1 MENRLM
7 TIVFIDMQGYTKRS
21 ASQTIEE
28 MKLFHDQM
36 FKFVSDIVERR
47 GGVMVKTMGDGFM
60 VRFDSPT
67 SAVQT
72 GIEIQRKLEG
82 RNAQMMNPDSIVRF
96 RIGINTGEVGIDEN
110 GDLFGD
116 PVNIAARIQTFADT
130 NDVFISESTYLAMN
144 RNEFG
149 AVDLGAQELKNATRE
164 IKIYKVLKNGSPGV
178 TLPAAKKPTVARAET
193 TLSDTHKKLIAG
205 GVVVGLIFFTLVAGY
220 FIGARRN
227 RQSVQPQP
235 TPPVVSH
242 DPHQPILP
250 VPPGSQQGAAPGTNQ
265 LPPGHPQAFP
275 DPMPSAH
282 PPTPGMNPPSPIPH
296 GIGNTL
302 LTIDPFKLP
311 LNLNEHE
318 RRIIGDVQR
327 LVQEGQHN
335 RAEIVCGEMVYRV
348 GDQQKPVFALLL
360 SEVFWMQNKTKDA
373 EQVFAN
379 LRNLN
384 VPEQGK
390 KMLETAITNIKN
402 RRSN

>member
-21 ASQTIEE
+21 ATQTIDE

-72 GIEIQRKLEG
+72 GIEIQRKLES
-82 RNAQMMNPDSIVRF
+82 RNAQMMSPDSIVRF
-96 RIGINTGEVGIDEN
+96 RIGINTGEVGMDES

-130 NDVFISESTYLAMN
+130 NDVFISETTYLAMN

-149 AVDLGAQELKNATRE
+149 SVDLGAQELKNATRE

-178 TLPAAKKPTVARAET
+178 TLPAARKPVPGSSSAAA
-193 TLSDTHKKLIAG
+193 LSDNHKKLIAG
-205 GVVVGLIFFTLVAGY
+205 AVIGAFVLCTLVAGY
-220 FIGARRN
+220 VIGARRN
-227 RQSVQPQP
+227 RALPPQPPGHMGEQAYHEPILPLPGQPHPQPVMSPGMQPQP
-235 TPPVVSH
+235 GMP
-242 DPHQPILP
+242 
-250 VPPGSQQGAAPGTNQ
+250 QG
-265 LPPGHPQAFP
+265 
-275 DPMPSAH
+275 MPSRA
-282 PPTPGMNPPSPIPH
+282 
-296 GIGNTL
+296 GNTL
-302 LTIDPFKLP
+302 LTADPFALQ
-311 LNLNEHE
+311 LNINEHE

-327 LVQEGQHN
+327 LCHERQFN

-360 SEVFWMQNKTKDA
+360 SEVFWMQKKSRDA
-373 EQVFAN
+373 EQLFAN
-379 LRNLN
+379 LRNAPL
-384 VPEQGK
+384 PDEGK
-390 KMLETAITNIKN
+390 KKLELAIANIKQRQPN
-402 RRSN
+402 

>member
-178 TLPAAKKPTVARAET
+178 TLPAAKKPAAAQPQAG
-193 TLSDTHKKLIAG
+193 LSDSHKKLIAA
-205 GVVVGLIFFTLVAGY
+205 GVVGGLIFFTLVAGY

-227 RQSVQPQP
+227 RQPPQHQQAVVPGMNQPSP
-235 TPPVVSH
+235 A
-242 DPHQPILP
+242 
-250 VPPGSQQGAAPGTNQ
+250 SQQAVAPGVNP
-265 LPPGHPQAFP
+265 LPPGNPQAFP
-275 DPMPSAH
+275 DPMPSVQ
-282 PPTPGMNPPSPIPH
+282 PPPMPDNGD
-296 GIGNTL
+296 TL
-302 LTIDPFKLP
+302 LTRDPFRLQ

-318 RRIIGDVQR
+318 RRTIGDVQR
-327 LVQEGQHN
+327 LVHESHYN
-335 RAEIVCGEMVYRV
+335 RAEIICGEMVYRV

-360 SEVFWMQNKTKDA
+360 SEVFWMQNKKEDA
-373 EQVFAN
+373 EQVFTN
-379 LRNLN
+379 LRNLQI
-384 VPEQGK
+384 PEAGK
-390 KMLETAITNIKN
+390 KMIEVAIGNIKK

>member
-82 RNAQMMNPDSIVRF
+82 RNAQMMNPDNIVRF

-178 TLPAAKKPTVARAET
+178 TLPAAKKPAVVQAQTG
-193 TLSDTHKKLIAG
+193 LSDSHKKLIAA
-205 GVVVGLIFFTLVAGY
+205 GVVAGLIFFTLVAGY

-227 RQSVQPQP
+227 RQPAQAQQ
-235 TPPVVSH
+235 PPVVMH
-242 DPHQPILP
+242 DPQQPMMP
-250 VPPGSQQGAAPGTNQ
+250 VPPGSQQAAVPGGDQ
-265 LPPGHPQAFP
+265 FPPGHPQAFP
-275 DPMPSAH
+275 AQMPSVQPPPMPDN
-282 PPTPGMNPPSPIPH
+282 GD
-296 GIGNTL
+296 TL
-302 LTIDPFKLP
+302 LTRDPFRLT

-318 RRIIGDVQR
+318 RRTIGDVQR
-327 LVQEGQHN
+327 LVHEGHYN
-335 RAEIVCGEMVYRV
+335 RAEIICGEMVYRV

-360 SEVFWMQNKTKDA
+360 SEVFWMQNKKKNA
-373 EQVFAN
+373 EQVFSN
-379 LRNLN
+379 LRNQPI
-384 VPEQGK
+384 PEAGK
-390 KMLETAITNIKN
+390 KMIEIAIGNIKK
-402 RRSN
+402 RSSN

>member
-1 MENRLM
+1 M

-96 RIGINTGEVGIDEN
+96 RIGINTGEVGMDEN

-149 AVDLGAQELKNATRE
+149 SVDLGAQELKNATRE

-178 TLPAAKKPTVARAET
+178 TVSAAKKPVPASSSVVA
-193 TLSDTHKKLIAG
+193 LSDAHKKLLAAAVIGAF
-205 GVVVGLIFFTLVAGY
+205 VLFTLIAGY

-227 RQSVQPQP
+227 RAIPPQQPGQ
-235 TPPVVSH
+235 TGAQAYH
-242 DPHQPILP
+242 EPILP
-250 VPPGSQQGAAPGTNQ
+250 LPGQPHAQ
-265 LPPGHPQAFP
+265 
-275 DPMPSAH
+275 
-282 PPTPGMNPPSPIPH
+282 PGMPQGTPDGMPPQPADMPPR
-296 GIGNTL
+296 GGNTL
-302 LTIDPFKLP
+302 LTTDPFALQ

-327 LVQEGQHN
+327 LCHERQFN
-335 RAEIVCGEMVYRV
+335 RAEIVSGEMIYRT
-348 GDQQKPVFALLL
+348 GDQQKPVFALML
-360 SEVFWMQNKTKDA
+360 SEVFWMQKKNREA
-373 EQVFAN
+373 EQIFSN
-379 LRNLN
+379 LRSLQL
-384 VPEQGK
+384 PDEGK
-390 KMLETAITNIKN
+390 KKIELVIANIKKREPN
-402 RRSN
+402 

>member
-1 MENRLM
+1 
-7 TIVFIDMQGYTKRS
+7 
-21 ASQTIEE
+21 
-28 MKLFHDQM
+28 
-36 FKFVSDIVERR
+36 
-47 GGVMVKTMGDGFM
+47 MVKTMGDGFM

-67 SAVQT
+67 NAVQT
-72 GIEIQRKLEG
+72 GIEIQRKLES

-178 TLPAAKKPTVARAET
+178 TLSAAKKPSVGKEKSG
-193 TLSDTHKKLIAG
+193 LDDSHKKLIAAG
-205 GVVVGLIFFTLVAGY
+205 AVAGLILFTLIAGY

-227 RQSVQPQP
+227 RPPVQPQP
-235 TPPVVSH
+235 VAPVVSH
-242 DPHQPILP
+242 DPNQPILP
-250 VPPGSQQGAAPGTNQ
+250 VPPGSQQATAPGDNQ
-265 LPPGHPQAFP
+265 FPPGHPQALP
-275 DPMPSAH
+275 DPMHSAH
-282 PPTPGMNPPSPIPH
+282 PPSMPAD
-296 GIGNTL
+296 GNTL
-302 LTIDPFKLP
+302 LTRDPFRLT

-327 LVQEGQHN
+327 LVYEGHYN

-360 SEVFWMQNKTKDA
+360 SEVFWMQDKKKDA
-373 EQVFAN
+373 EQVFTN
-379 LRNLN
+379 LRGLNL
-384 VPEQGK
+384 PEQGK
-390 KMLETAITNIKN
+390 KLIETAIGNIKN
-402 RRSN
+402 RRNN